1 VEARSPQQAYLDE
14 LARRLADS
22 LGDRLLSVLS
32 IGSHALGAFDP
43 KSSDLDVIV
52 VVDRPLTV
60 SDWDAVVDQCSH
72 ESLPVP
78 ARKLELV
85 AYTRPQV
92 AAPRRNQGWELNFH
106 TGPGVRHAGFDPMAE
121 SWHWFVL
128 DLAQAREHAITLHGE
143 TAQQVIGEVSDA
155 LIEDALAAT
164 LSWYELH
171 EPGPQLMLAAA
182 RAWHWNAEKR
192 FVSKQE
198 AWSWAADQV
207 DERLGRRPEGG

>member
-1 VEARSPQQAYLDE
+1 MDVADPQRNYLNELAARLDE
-14 LARRLADS
+14 S
-22 LGDRLLSVLS
+22 LGERLMSVLS
-32 IGSHALGAFDP
+32 IGSYALGAFDP

-60 SDWDAVVDQCSH
+60 SDWDAVVDSCSH

-106 TGPGVRHAGFDPMAE
+106 TGPGVRHAGHDPMAE

-128 DLAQAREHAITLHGE
+128 DLAQARDTAITLYGE
-143 TAQQVIGEVSDA
+143 PASVVIGEVSDN
-155 LIEDALAAT
+155 LVQDALAACLT
-164 LSWYELH
+164 WYELH

-182 RAWHWNAEKR
+182 RAWRGSAEKR
-192 FVSKQE
+192 WSSKRE
-198 AWSWAADQV
+198 AGEWAATYV
-207 DERLGRRPEGG
+207 DAKLGRDVER

>member
-1 VEARSPQQAYLDE
+1 VEAADSQQEYLAE
-14 LARRLADS
+14 LANRLEES
-22 LGDRLLSVLS
+22 LGERLMSVLS
-32 IGSHALGAFDP
+32 IGSYALGAFDP
-43 KSSDLDVIV
+43 RTSDLDVIV

-60 SDWDAVVDQCSH
+60 SDWDAVVDSCSH

-106 TGPGVRHAGFDPMAE
+106 TGPGVRHAGHDPMAE

-128 DLAQAREHAITLHGE
+128 DLAQARQHAITLYGE
-143 TAQQVIGEVSDA
+143 PAREVIGEVGDN
-155 LIEDALAAT
+155 LVQDALAACLT
-164 LSWYELH
+164 WYELH

-192 FVSKQE
+192 WTSKSE
-198 AWSWAADQV
+198 AWAWAASYV
-207 DERLGRRPEGG
+207 DDKLGRTAER

>member
-1 VEARSPQQAYLDE
+1 MEGADPQRLYLDE
-14 LARRLADS
+14 LAARLADS
-22 LGDRLLSVLS
+22 LGERLMSVLS
-32 IGSHALGAFDP
+32 IGSYALGAFDP

-60 SDWDAVVDQCSH
+60 SDWDAVVDSCSH

-106 TGPGVRHAGFDPMAE
+106 TGPGVRHAGHDPMAE

-128 DLAQAREHAITLHGE
+128 DLAQARDTAIALYGE
-143 TAQQVIGEVSDA
+143 TAREVIGEVGDN
-155 LIEDALAAT
+155 LVQDALAACLT
-164 LSWYELH
+164 WYELH
-171 EPGPQLMLAAA
+171 EPGPQLMFAAA
-182 RAWHWNAEKR
+182 RAWRWNAER
-192 FVSKQE
+192 LWTSKPE
-198 AWSWAADQV
+198 AWEWAASYVDQK
-207 DERLGRRPEGG
+207 LGRTAER

>member
-1 VEARSPQQAYLDE
+1 MEAADPQRTYLNE
-14 LARRLADS
+14 LAARLADS
-22 LGDRLLSVLS
+22 LGERLMSVLS
-32 IGSHALGAFDP
+32 IGSYALGAFDR
-43 KSSDLDVIV
+43 KTSDLDVIV

-60 SDWDAVVDQCSH
+60 SDWDAVVDSCSH

-106 TGPGVRHAGFDPMAE
+106 TGPGVRHAGHDPMAE

-128 DLAQAREHAITLHGE
+128 DLAQARQHAITLYGE
-143 TAQQVIGEVSDA
+143 PASVIIGEVNEN
-155 LIEDALAAT
+155 LVHDALAAA
-164 LSWYELH
+164 LAWYELH

-182 RAWHWNAEKR
+182 RAWRWNAEKR
-192 FVSKQE
+192 WSSKPE
-198 AWSWAADQV
+198 AWEWAASYV
-207 DERLGRRPEGG
+207 DAKLGRTAER

>member
-1 VEARSPQQAYLDE
+1 MEAADPPRASLNE
-14 LARRLADS
+14 LAARLADA
-22 LGDRLLSVLS
+22 LGDRLMSVRS
-32 IGSHALGAFDP
+32 IGSYALGAFDP
-43 KSSDLDVIV
+43 ETSDLDVIV

-60 SDWDAVVDQCSH
+60 SDWDAVVDSCSH

-106 TGPGVRHAGFDPMAE
+106 TGPGVRHAGHDPMAE

-128 DLAQAREHAITLHGE
+128 DLAQARQHAITLYGE
-143 TAQQVIGEVSDA
+143 PANVIIGEVNEN
-155 LIEDALAAT
+155 LVHDALAASLT
-164 LSWYELH
+164 WYELH

-182 RAWHWNAEKR
+182 RAWRWNAEKR
-192 FVSKQE
+192 WSSKAE
-198 AWSWAADQV
+198 AWEWAAAYV
-207 DERLGRRPEGG
+207 DEKLGRTAER

>member
-1 VEARSPQQAYLDE
+1 VRSDDRQRRYLDE
-14 LARRLADS
+14 LAERLAES
-22 LGDRLLSVLS
+22 LGPRLLSVLS
-32 IGSHALGAFDP
+32 IGSYAMGAFDP
-43 KSSDLDVIV
+43 KTSDLDVIV

-92 AAPRRNQGWELNFH
+92 AAPRRNQMWELNFH
-106 TGPGVRHAGFDPMAE
+106 TGPGVRHAGHDPMGE

-128 DLAQAREHAITLHGE
+128 DLAQAQQHSITLYGE
-143 TAQQVIGEVSDA
+143 SAKEAIGEVGDA
-155 LIEDALAAT
+155 LIQDALGAALT
-164 LSWYELH
+164 WYELH

-182 RAWHWNAEKR
+182 RAWRWNAER
-192 FVSKQE
+192 TWSSKQE
-198 AWSWAADQV
+198 AWAWAADDV
-207 DERLGRRPEGG
+207 DERLGRQPAD

>member
-1 VEARSPQQAYLDE
+1 VPDDDDLVRPYLDE
-14 LARRLADS
+14 LAARLAFS

-32 IGSHALGAFDP
+32 IGSYALGAFDP
-43 KSSDLDVIV
+43 RRSDLDVIV

-60 SDWDAVVDQCSH
+60 SDWDAVVDHCSH

-106 TGPGVRHAGFDPMAE
+106 TGPRVRHAGHDPMAE

-128 DLAQAREHAITLHGE
+128 DLAQARAHAITIHGE
-143 TAQQVIGEVSDA
+143 DARDVIGPVSDA
-155 LIEDALAAT
+155 LVQDAMAAALT
-164 LSWYELH
+164 WYALH

-182 RAWHWNAEKR
+182 RAWRWNLDH
-192 FVSKQE
+192 VWSSKAE
-198 AWSWAADQV
+198 AWAWAADYV
-207 DERLGRRPEGG
+207 DGKLGRERS

>member
-1 VEARSPQQAYLDE
+1 MAGADPQQSYLDE
-14 LARRLADS
+14 LASRLADS
-22 LGDRLLSVLS
+22 LGDRLMSVIS
-32 IGSHALGAFDP
+32 IGSYSLGAFDP
-43 KSSDLDVIV
+43 STSDLDVIV

-60 SDWDAVVDQCSH
+60 LDWDTVVDQCSH

-106 TGPGVRHAGFDPMAE
+106 TGPGVRHAGHDPMAE

-128 DLAQAREHAITLHGE
+128 DLAQARQHGITLYGE
-143 TAQQVIGEVSDA
+143 SPRDVIGEINEH
-155 LIEDALAAT
+155 LIHDALAAS
-164 LSWYELH
+164 LAWFELH

-182 RAWHWNAEKR
+182 RAWLWNAEKR
-192 FVSKQE
+192 WASKAE
-198 AWSWAADQV
+198 AWEWAASSVDDQ
-207 DERLGRRPEGG
+207 LGRGAER

>member
-1 VEARSPQQAYLDE
+1 MPDDDRQRAYLEE
-14 LARRLADS
+14 LAERLADA
-22 LGDRLLSVLS
+22 LGDRLLSVLA
-32 IGSHALGAFDP
+32 IGSYALEAFDP
-43 KSSDLDVIV
+43 KRSDLDVIV

-60 SDWDAVVDQCSH
+60 MDWDAVVDQCSH

-92 AAPRRNQGWELNFH
+92 AAPRRNQRWELNFH

-128 DLAQAREHAITLHGE
+128 DLAQARRHGITLHGE
-143 TAQQVIGEVSDA
+143 TPREVIGEVSDE
-155 LIEDALAAT
+155 LVRDALAACLT
-164 LSWYELH
+164 WYELY

-182 RAWHWNAEKR
+182 RAWHWNVER
-192 FVSKQE
+192 QFVSKAA
-198 AWSWAADQV
+198 AWRWAAGYV
-207 DERLGRRPEGG
+207 DKQLGRPEPA

>member
-1 VEARSPQQAYLDE
+1 VPDPQRAYLDE
-14 LARRLADS
+14 LASRLADS
-22 LGDRLLSVLS
+22 LGERLLSVLS
-32 IGSHALGAFDP
+32 IGSYALGAFDP
-43 KSSDLDVIV
+43 KRSDLDVIV

-60 SDWDAVVDQCSH
+60 LDWDTVVDQCSH

-106 TGPGVRHAGFDPMAE
+106 TGPGVRHAGHDAMAE

-128 DLAQAREHAITLHGE
+128 DLAQARRYGITLHGE
-143 TAQQVIGEVSDA
+143 PADVVIGAVSDG
-155 LIEDALAAT
+155 LIQDALASALT
-164 LSWYELH
+164 WYSLH

-182 RAWHWNAEKR
+182 RAWRWNVER
-192 FVSKQE
+192 DFVSKAE
-198 AWSWAADQV
+198 AWRWAADYV
-207 DERLGRRPEGG
+207 DKQIGRGESA

>member
-1 VEARSPQQAYLDE
+1 MEAADPQRSYLNE
-14 LARRLADS
+14 LAARLDDS
-22 LGDRLLSVLS
+22 LGERLMSVLS
-32 IGSHALGAFDP
+32 IGSYALGAFDP
-43 KSSDLDVIV
+43 RSSDLDVIV

-60 SDWDAVVDQCSH
+60 SDWDAVVDSCSH

-106 TGPGVRHAGFDPMAE
+106 TGPGVRHAGHDPMAE

-128 DLAQAREHAITLHGE
+128 DLAQAREHAITLYGE
-143 TAQQVIGEVSDA
+143 PAREVIGEVSDELVKDAHAAA
-155 LIEDALAAT
+155 LT
-164 LSWYELH
+164 WYELH

-182 RAWHWNAEKR
+182 RAWLWNAERKWA
-192 FVSKQE
+192 SKPV
-198 AWSWAADQV
+198 AWKWAADYV
-207 DERLGRRPEGG
+207 DKQYERPE

>member
-1 VEARSPQQAYLDE
+1 VEAADPQQIYLTE
-14 LARRLADS
+14 LADRLAES
-22 LGDRLLSVLS
+22 LGERLMSVLS
-32 IGSHALGAFDP
+32 IGSYSLGAFDP
-43 KSSDLDVIV
+43 KTSDLDVIV

-60 SDWDAVVDQCSH
+60 SDWDAVVDTCSH

-106 TGPGVRHAGFDPMAE
+106 TGPGVRHAGHDPMAE

-128 DLAQAREHAITLHGE
+128 DLAQAREHAITLYGE
-143 TAQQVIGEVSDA
+143 PARDVIGEVNEN
-155 LIEDALAAT
+155 LIHDALAASLT
-164 LSWYELH
+164 WYELH

-182 RAWHWNAEKR
+182 RAWRWNAEKR
-192 FVSKQE
+192 WTSKPE
-198 AWSWAADQV
+198 AWAWAASYV
-207 DERLGRRPEGG
+207 DAKLGRDAQD